1 MQPLKLEI
9 ERLEERIA
17 PQMLAG
23 GILASA
29 DHEGNATQATQATQ
43 ATHATQA
50 TQATHA

>member
-17 PQMLAG
+17 PQILG
-23 GILASA
+23 GGLLASA
-29 DHEGNATQATQATQ
+29 DHEGNATQATQATH
-43 ATHATQA
+43 ATQATQA